1 MTDKSKKSKKLK
13 TQYGSV
19 RYGNF
24 INKVI
29 QLYGCQYTYG
39 EYINMTTRMM
49 IICNQCQDVMYET
62 PKNHLQQ
69 KAICQKCHKIP
80 DKPKK
85 YLINTKQ
92 KYLEQFAKIYG
103 EKFDFSQFDY
113 QGYYEDVE
121 IICNN
126 CKQKQTFTIRKLLNG
141 TKCIFCVE

>member
-19 RYGNF
+19 RYSNF

-62 PKNHLQQ
+62 PKNHLHQ

-113 QGYYEDVE
+113 QGYYEDAE

-141 TKCIFCVE
+141 TKCSFCVE